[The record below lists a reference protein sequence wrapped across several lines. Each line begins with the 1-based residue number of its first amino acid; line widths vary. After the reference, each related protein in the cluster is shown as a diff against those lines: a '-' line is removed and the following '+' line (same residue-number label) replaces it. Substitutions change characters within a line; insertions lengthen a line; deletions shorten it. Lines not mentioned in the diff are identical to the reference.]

1 MFERILSKARSLA
14 EARCKAR
21 IERLASEVPPP
32 GVAGYARPYGDVG
45 EGSVSIVAV
54 ERVLPPVGDEQ
65 VRVAVIVIVA
75 PGG

>member
-32 GVAGYARPYGDVG
+32 GVAVTQTE
-45 EGSVSIVAV
+45 EGV
-54 ERVLPPVGDEQ
+54 VLSGKRLRHRLVTDATLRSFGK
-65 VRVAVIVIVA
+65 
-75 PGG
+75 